1 MKKRVLVGMS
11 GGIDSSV
18 AVHLLLRS
26 GYDVEGI
33 TLRLWGDSGEE
44 EKDWKSRSCCKIG
57 IARYVAEKLGIKH
70 SVVDISNQ
78 FREEIIGQFLA
89 EYTLGRTP
97 NPCVRCN
104 ERIKFGILL
113 DLAREKGFD
122 LLATGHYARIENKG
136 DGQYLL
142 KKGVDET
149 KDQGYFLY
157 RLRQDQLRDIL
168 FPLGGIIKKEVFKI
182 AEECLAL
189 PVDEIRESQEIC
201 FVTQKDYRDFVMLEI
216 PQAAIPGD
224 FVSVGGNYLG
234 RHSGIAFYTVG
245 QRRGLGIAAQKRL
258 YVVRIEKENNR
269 VVLGDGKDLYVNQF
283 VIKDIN
289 LIGADNIDEIGERK
303 DLKIKIRYRSDEVSA
318 DILPAGDNR
327 ALVILSEGQRGV
339 APGQSAVIY
348 DGEYIVGGGI
358 IEN

>member
-1 MKKRVLVGMS
+1 MKMRVLIGMS

-18 AVHLLLRS
+18 AAYLLLKS
-26 GYDVEGI
+26 GYEVEGI
-33 TLRLWGDSGEE
+33 TLRLWGDAGED

-78 FREEIIGQFLA
+78 FKEEIIGQFLA

-104 ERIKFGILL
+104 ERIKFGLL
-113 DLAREKGFD
+113 FNHAREKGFD
-122 LLATGHYARIENKG
+122 LLATGHYARIEKTDNGK
-136 DGQYLL
+136 YLL
-142 KKGVDET
+142 KKGADET

-157 RLRQDQLRDIL
+157 RLKNGQLKQIL
-168 FPLGGIIKKEVFKI
+168 FPLGDITKKEVFNI
-182 AEECLAL
+182 AEECLGL
-189 PVDEIRESQEIC
+189 PVEEIRESQEIC
-201 FVTQKDYRDFVMLEI
+201 FVTQKDYRDFVMGEI
-216 PQAAIPGD
+216 PQAAMPGD
-224 FVSVGGNYLG
+224 MVSVGGDYLG
-234 RHSGIAFYTVG
+234 RHRGIAFYTVG
-245 QRRGLGIAAQKRL
+245 QRRGLGIPAQKRL

-269 VVLGDGKDLYVNQF
+269 VVLGDEKDLYVNQF

-348 DGEYIVGGGI
+348 DGEYIVGGGV

>member
-1 MKKRVLVGMS
+1 MKKRVLIGMS

-18 AVHLLLRS
+18 AAYLLLQS
-26 GYDVEGI
+26 GYEVAGI

-57 IARYVAEKLGIKH
+57 IARYVAERLGIKH
-70 SVVDISNQ
+70 SVIDISDQ
-78 FREEIIGQFLA
+78 FREHIIGQFLA
-89 EYTLGRTP
+89 EYTSGRTP

-104 ERIKFGILL
+104 ERIKFGLLL

-122 LLATGHYARIENKG
+122 LLATGHYARIENK
-136 DGQYLL
+136 DNSQYLL

-157 RLRQDQLRDIL
+157 RLRQDQLKDIL
-168 FPLGGIIKKEVFKI
+168 FPLGGITKKEVFKI
-182 AEECLAL
+182 AEECLGI
-189 PVDEIRESQEIC
+189 PIEEVRESQEIC
-201 FVTQKDYRDFVMLEI
+201 FVTQKDYRDFVMGEI

-224 FVSVGGNYLG
+224 FVSVGGDYLG
-234 RHSGIAFYTVG
+234 RHRGIAFYTVG
-245 QRRGLGIAAQKRL
+245 QRRGLGIPAQKRL
-258 YVVRIEKENNR
+258 YVVRIEKENDR
-269 VVLGDGKDLYVNQF
+269 VVLGDEKDLCVSQF

-303 DLKIKIRYRSDEVSA
+303 GLKIKIRYRSDEISA
-318 DILPAGDNR
+318 GILPADDNR

-348 DGEYIVGGGI
+348 DGEYIIGGGV
-358 IEN
+358 IE